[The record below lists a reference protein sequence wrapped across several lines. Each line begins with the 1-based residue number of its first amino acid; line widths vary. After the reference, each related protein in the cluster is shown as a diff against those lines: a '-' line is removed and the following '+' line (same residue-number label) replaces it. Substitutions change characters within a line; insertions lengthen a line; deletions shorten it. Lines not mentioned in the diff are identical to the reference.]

1 MASLVI
7 WHKESKEILAC
18 MIQPQGSA
26 PQPSVEGTFRHRPDL
41 WDKLESAW
49 IDLDVTTL
57 QAKKYL
63 EIVDGRPR
71 LKEGGLR
78 SG

>member
-7 WHKESKEILAC
+7 WHKETNEILASL
-18 MIQPQGSA
+18 IKPLGNAPPPSIQGS
-26 PQPSVEGTFRHRPDL
+26 FRHRPDL

-49 IDLDVTTL
+49 IDLDMTTL